1 MADVRARSGRTHHHK
16 TWRTDPGRQ
25 DDTVLPYA
33 DRTGRV
39 RDVPSLTVAR
49 PAKPFAP
56 MLPASTAA
64 HPTFVTIAIR
74 PSDRDEVAHEYAK
87 AEFR

>member
-1 MADVRARSGRTHHHK
+1 MADACARSGSTHHHK

-39 RDVPSLTVAR
+39 RDTLAHGFPPCDAFRADAVQR
-49 PAKPFAP
+49 PPRLIP
-56 MLPASTAA
+56 R
-64 HPTFVTIAIR
+64 FVTIAIR
-74 PSDRDEVAHEYAK
+74 PSDRDEVGDKYAK